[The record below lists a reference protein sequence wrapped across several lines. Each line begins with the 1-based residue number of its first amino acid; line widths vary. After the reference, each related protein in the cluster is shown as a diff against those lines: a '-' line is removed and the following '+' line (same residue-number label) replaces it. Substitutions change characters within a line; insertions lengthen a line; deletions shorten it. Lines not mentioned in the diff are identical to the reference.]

1 MRSWADIAERETN
14 DVTQTCKKEQLET
27 EWKCFSTKKEL
38 TAAKD
43 ETEVLEMKCVGGEHT
58 LTQKG

>member
-14 DVTQTCKKEQLET
+14 DVTQAWKKEQLET
-27 EWKCFSTKKEL
+27 EWKCFSTKQEL

-43 ETEVLEMKCVGGEHT
+43 ETEVLEMKWGEYT

>member
-14 DVTQTCKKEQLET
+14 GETRKKEQLET
-27 EWKCFSTKKEL
+27 EWKCFSTKQEL

-58 LTQKG
+58 LMQKG

>member
-1 MRSWADIAERETN
+1 MRYWADIAERETN
-14 DVTQTCKKEQLET
+14 DVTQAWKKEQLET
-27 EWKCFSTKKEL
+27 EWKCFSTKQEL

-43 ETEVLEMKCVGGEHT
+43 ETEVLEMKCIGGEHT